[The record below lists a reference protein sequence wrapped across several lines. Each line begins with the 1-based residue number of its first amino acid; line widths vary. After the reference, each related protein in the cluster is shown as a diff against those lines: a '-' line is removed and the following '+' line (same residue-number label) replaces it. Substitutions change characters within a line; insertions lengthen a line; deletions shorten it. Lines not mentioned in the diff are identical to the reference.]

1 MLTERPQKGPIAHPQ
16 EPPLSL
22 PYMQMEPQRRDLPR
36 RALCPLSSGKNL
48 LSTAH
53 TRRWSGRL
61 GDLAPTR
68 RKPAGTS
75 MGSLEMET
83 RRRSFPAWQ
92 NPRRKG
98 QGSRVC
104 PGASQHQAPRAKGRL
119 RSRSCQGQPNLWMW
133 LTSTLVPQTKI
144 PNTIIH
150 HIIHVSVQ
158 MKLSRKTCRQ
168 AIVD

>member
-1 MLTERPQKGPIAHPQ
+1 MTGFLQ
-16 EPPLSL
+16 EGRTFYNQSHFHSLPRRNSPPRGISDVRHADKEAPKVAYAPPPRPPLS
-22 PYMQMEPQRRDLPR
+22 PPTMRTEPRRRARRDLPR
-36 RALCPLSSGKNL
+36 SALCPLSSGRNL

-92 NPRRKG
+92 NPRRNG
-98 QGSRVC
+98 RAHHAARGCPEQEPHDRRMRASWAWQGPTPSSGC
-104 PGASQHQAPRAKGRL
+104 S
-119 RSRSCQGQPNLWMW
+119 
-133 LTSTLVPQTKI
+133 
-144 PNTIIH
+144 
-150 HIIHVSVQ
+150 
-158 MKLSRKTCRQ
+158 
-168 AIVD
+168 

>member
-1 MLTERPQKGPIAHPQ
+1 MRAHAHTHTHIKDVGHQTSKYSVSGSRGLPSSAPPQSR
-16 EPPLSL
+16 LSL
-22 PYMQMEPQRRDLPR
+22 RNQSKNSPS
-36 RALCPLSSGKNL
+36 RALWPLSSGRNL

-92 NPRRKG
+92 KPGRNR
-98 QGSRVC
+98 QGSHTVLRH
-104 PGASQHQAPRAKGRL
+104 PKTKGLGGHRNTNNTLASGL
-119 RSRSCQGQPNLWMW
+119 GLDVNY
-133 LTSTLVPQTKI
+133 I
-144 PNTIIH
+144 
-150 HIIHVSVQ
+150 
-158 MKLSRKTCRQ
+158 
-168 AIVD
+168 

>member
-1 MLTERPQKGPIAHPQ
+1 MLMKRLKGGLSPKGTNGSPCAHPPCGRSRR
-16 EPPLSL
+16 E
-22 PYMQMEPQRRDLPR
+22 EQRRNLPR
-36 RALCPLSSGKNL
+36 RALCPSSSGKNL

-92 NPRRKG
+92 NPRRDG
-98 QGSRVC
+98 QAHTLPSEWLPQSQDPRGQRGDNSLVSSATAVPLDPADFQINSENTLKYITLTC
-104 PGASQHQAPRAKGRL
+104 LALASYNHSQQ
-119 RSRSCQGQPNLWMW
+119 
-133 LTSTLVPQTKI
+133 
-144 PNTIIH
+144 
-150 HIIHVSVQ
+150 
-158 MKLSRKTCRQ
+158 
-168 AIVD
+168 